1 MVNRGWPGE
10 CRSLPVPG
18 LHFEPEARRGGTL
31 GSIADSARGR
41 AHAALRGCL
50 EVLMVRLLCL
60 LLFTHTR
67 TESTSIDRR
76 ANMCNYYQSCSFQ
89 AVTRCRSFPEIK
101 ACAER

>member
-1 MVNRGWPGE
+1 M
-10 CRSLPVPG
+10 
-18 LHFEPEARRGGTL
+18 
-31 GSIADSARGR
+31 
-41 AHAALRGCL
+41 
-50 EVLMVRLLCL
+50 LMVRLLCL